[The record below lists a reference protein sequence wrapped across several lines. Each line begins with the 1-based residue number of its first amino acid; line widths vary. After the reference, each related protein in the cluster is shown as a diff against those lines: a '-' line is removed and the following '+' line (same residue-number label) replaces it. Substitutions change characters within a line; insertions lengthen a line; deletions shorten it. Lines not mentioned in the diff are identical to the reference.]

1 MQTDNI
7 SRLSTQLKERE
18 IERRPTCNMR
28 PDVSGRLQVLV
39 RRETKIM
46 HKARL
51 PRQID
56 SDDTV
61 QTPASSPC
69 GMGEA
74 DPAYFGY
81 WSKEEML
88 HFLKDLLETE
98 RIGTRAFAA
107 IGRAA
112 DLHVADLAFKSEL
125 AQGAICVLLKK
136 EIATRGGGDALG
148 QSQKKTVTMPDPK
161 SGLQRTIT
169 FASFNQARL
178 SDMIEQAVLNI
189 FDSKLNA
196 KLMYLLLLHRKQV
209 EQLETF
215 LT

>member
-1 MQTDNI
+1 
-7 SRLSTQLKERE
+7 
-18 IERRPTCNMR
+18 
-28 PDVSGRLQVLV
+28 
-39 RRETKIM
+39 M
-46 HKARL
+46 HKVWL
-51 PRQID
+51 PGQVGLN
-56 SDDTV
+56 DTV
-61 QTPASSPC
+61 HKSASSPC
-69 GMGEA
+69 GMSEA

-107 IGRAA
+107 IGRVA
-112 DLHVADLAFKSEL
+112 DVHVADLVFESEL

-136 EIATRGGGDALG
+136 EIAARGGADSLR
-148 QSQKKTVTMPDPK
+148 QSQKKTVSMPNPK
-161 SGLQRTIT
+161 SGVQRTIT
-169 FASFNQARL
+169 FARYNQIRL

-189 FDSKLNA
+189 VDSKLNA

>member
-1 MQTDNI
+1 
-7 SRLSTQLKERE
+7 
-18 IERRPTCNMR
+18 
-28 PDVSGRLQVLV
+28 
-39 RRETKIM
+39 M

-51 PRQID
+51 PRQVEVD
-56 SDDTV
+56 ETV
-61 QTPASSPC
+61 QKSASSQC
-69 GMGEA
+69 GMSEA
-74 DPAYFGY
+74 NPAYFGY

-98 RIGTRAFAA
+98 RIGARAFAA
-107 IGRAA
+107 IARAA
-112 DLHVADLAFKSEL
+112 DVHVADLAFESEL

-136 EIATRGGGDALG
+136 EIAARGDAGSLR
-148 QSQKKTVTMPDPK
+148 QSQNKIAAMPEPK

-169 FASFNQARL
+169 FARCNQTRL
-178 SDMIEQAVLNI
+178 SVMIEEAVLNI

-209 EQLETF
+209 EQLDTF

>member
-1 MQTDNI
+1 
-7 SRLSTQLKERE
+7 
-18 IERRPTCNMR
+18 
-28 PDVSGRLQVLV
+28 
-39 RRETKIM
+39 M

-112 DLHVADLAFKSEL
+112 DLHVADLAFESEL

>member
-1 MQTDNI
+1 MQN
-7 SRLSTQLKERE
+7 
-18 IERRPTCNMR
+18 
-28 PDVSGRLQVLV
+28 
-39 RRETKIM
+39 
-46 HKARL
+46 ARL
-51 PRQID
+51 PLQVD

-61 QTPASSPC
+61 QKSASSPC
-69 GMGEA
+69 GMSEA

-107 IGRAA
+107 IGRVA
-112 DLHVADLAFKSEL
+112 DVHIADLAFESEL

-136 EIATRGGGDALG
+136 EIAARGGVDSLR
-148 QSQKKTVTMPDPK
+148 QSQKNVVAMPNPT

-169 FASFNQARL
+169 FARCNQTRL
-178 SDMIEQAVLNI
+178 ADMIERAVLNI